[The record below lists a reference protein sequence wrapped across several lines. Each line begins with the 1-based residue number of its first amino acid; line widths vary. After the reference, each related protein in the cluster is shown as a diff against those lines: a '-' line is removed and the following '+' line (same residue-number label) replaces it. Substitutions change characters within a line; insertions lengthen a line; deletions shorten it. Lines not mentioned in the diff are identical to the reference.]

1 MLVGTAGIYNNV
13 LKMRPP
19 LCFSRED
26 ADRFVT
32 ELDAVLT
39 ELGQ

>member
-1 MLVGTAGIYNNV
+1 VLVGTAGIYNDA
-13 LKMRPP
+13 LKIRPP
-19 LCFSRED
+19 LCFSHED